1 MFQVY
6 KDLGWFFKQE
16 WKKYLIMLFLLLTVS
31 FIAVIPASL
40 IGYTIDAIKQ
50 RSITR
55 DELLMLVGFLF
66 SIGVLR
72 YIIDWFYHY
81 LINYEGQKLSYQLRQ
96 RYLEKL
102 FVMDSTIFEEYTKG
116 EILSRVTNDLQS
128 ITVAATQL
136 LQEIVYNGSLLIFT
150 MVAMTTTISLK
161 LTIASVTIM
170 PIAVLILMRIIN
182 HMRRY
187 YSKHRI
193 IYANMTEQ
201 VLESIEGVKVV
212 RANVQ
217 EEKDY
222 ERLHHAISEDINSWR
237 HIVKFESLFGPAF
250 DFIYSLCYFIA
261 FAYGSYLV
269 IHQEISVGNLVSFST
284 YLAMLYGPI
293 INLSN
298 IFHQVNNAIISSER
312 FKAILDQTPKVYNL
326 PNAKPLSHFDS
337 IVYDNVTFTYP
348 NDSHAT
354 IENISFTL
362 KNGETIGIVGP
373 TGSGKS
379 TLIRQLLRQFPLE
392 EGQILIDGIPIEEY
406 RIEDIRNIIGLVP
419 QSHILFR
426 DSVKAN
432 IQLGNPEASDELLK
446 QSIVFADF
454 MKDLAY
460 LSDGLE
466 TLVGELGTTLSGGQK
481 QRLSIARAV
490 VREPEILILDDS
502 LSAVDAKTE
511 ETIIRNIKEQRKG
524 KTNIIVAHRFSAI
537 KEADQIIVLVDGK
550 IQDIGTHDELMA
562 RGGWYREQYI
572 KQTTME
578 KMVS

>member
-502 LSAVDAKTE
+502 LSALDAKTE

>member
-432 IQLGNPEASDELLK
+432 IQFGNPEASDELLK